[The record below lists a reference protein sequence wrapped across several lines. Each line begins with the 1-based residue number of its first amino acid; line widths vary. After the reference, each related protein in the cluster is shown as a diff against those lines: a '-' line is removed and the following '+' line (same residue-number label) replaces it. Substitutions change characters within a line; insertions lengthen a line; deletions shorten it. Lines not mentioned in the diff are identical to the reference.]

1 MKVVIQKDG
10 EEMDKET
17 SFLLMD
23 MIADVV
29 LDQGSKEDST
39 YTLGNENGGILVT
52 KQGGTVI
59 SIEPM
64 KEVS

>member
-10 EEMDKET
+10 KEMDKET

-23 MIADVV
+23 MVADVV
-29 LDQGSKEDST
+29 LGDSSETYNT
-39 YTLGNENGGILVT
+39 YTLGYENGGILVT

-59 SIEPM
+59 SIEPI